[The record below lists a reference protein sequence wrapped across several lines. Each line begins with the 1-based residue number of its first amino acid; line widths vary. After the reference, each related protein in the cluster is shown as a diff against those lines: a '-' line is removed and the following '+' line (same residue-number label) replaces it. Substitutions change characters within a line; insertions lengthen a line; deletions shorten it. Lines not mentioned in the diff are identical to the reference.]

1 MRVKATASVS
11 MMAANASSPR
21 GSIRRYLQR
30 EGEKQDGE
38 RGERGLD
45 ERATGLKVV
54 FKRVWSTF
62 RHSQEAG
69 SEDRV
74 VKSRLISNKLV

>member
-21 GSIRRYLQR
+21 DSIRRYLQR

-54 FKRVWSTF
+54 VKRVWSTF
-62 RHSQEAG
+62 RHSQECG
-69 SEDRV
+69 NEDRV
-74 VKSRLISNKLV
+74 VTDRLISNKLV

>member
-1 MRVKATASVS
+1 
-11 MMAANASSPR
+11 
-21 GSIRRYLQR
+21 LQR

-54 FKRVWSTF
+54 VKRVWSTF
-62 RHSQEAG
+62 RHSQECG
-69 SEDRV
+69 SEEGVGWGKRDSGKGV
-74 VKSRLISNKLV
+74 VEDH